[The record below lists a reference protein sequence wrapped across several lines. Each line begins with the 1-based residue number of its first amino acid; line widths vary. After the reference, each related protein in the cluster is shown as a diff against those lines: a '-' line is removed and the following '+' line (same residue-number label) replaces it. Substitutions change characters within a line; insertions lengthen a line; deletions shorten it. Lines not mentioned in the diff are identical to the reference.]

1 MLLALFIVLAGV
13 PVSGR
18 VIDAESRNPI
28 AGAHVELIPER
39 NMTVTSP
46 RSLEAI
52 TDQNGWFVLEG
63 VAPGHYL
70 VNATKAGFA
79 PIVDP
84 AEMPAVD
91 IIEGRAFTGVEIS
104 LTKGGAMNGRI
115 VDARGEPVAGI
126 MVSALRQSV
135 DQSTGGIGAFTS
147 QMTQT
152 NDLGEFRLVGLQA
165 GRYAVFAAPGPPAAP
180 FGQPTAAK
188 IGEVLAPTF
197 YPGTTDKDAAGIV
210 TVAAAQTVTDIQFSI
225 VAIPAYQVSGLVM
238 DDAGAPLS
246 GAMVMLLL
254 ESRNGGGIAPLM
266 GRTDEAG
273 TFRIGGVV
281 PGTYRIIAST
291 PTMRTAPDGSGVI
304 GAGGGGASGG
314 GIVMTGGVFIG
325 GSGRGGP
332 GVPPPWATTIPP
344 PPVATT
350 TPAPIEVTVDNNDV
364 TGLKIVVTR
373 R

>member
-18 VIDAESRNPI
+18 VVDAESRNPI

-39 NMTVTSP
+39 NITVVSP
-46 RSLEAI
+46 SSLQAI
-52 TDQNGWFVLEG
+52 TDQNGRFVLEG

-91 IIEGRAFTGVEIS
+91 IIEGRAFTGVEVS
-104 LTKGGAMNGRI
+104 LMKGGAMTGRV

-135 DQSTGGIGAFTS
+135 DQRTGGIGAFTA

-152 NDLGEFRLVGLQA
+152 NDLGEFRLAGLQA
-165 GRYAVFAAPGPPAAP
+165 GRYAVVAAPGPPAAP

-188 IGEVLAPTF
+188 SGEALVPTF
-197 YPGTTDKDAAGIV
+197 YPGTTDKDAAEIL
-210 TVAAAQTVTDIQFSI
+210 TVAAAQTVTGVQFSMI
-225 VAIPAYQVSGLVM
+225 AIRAYQVSGVVV

-254 ESRNGGGIAPLM
+254 ESRDGGVAPLM
-266 GRTDEAG
+266 GRSDETG

-281 PGTYRIIAST
+281 PGPYRIIAST
-291 PTMRTAPDGSGVI
+291 PTMWPTPDGSAVV
-304 GAGGGGASGG
+304 GAGGGGAGG
-314 GIVMTGGVFIG
+314 GGMVVTGGVLIG

-332 GVPPPWATTIPP
+332 GVPPPWATTMPSP
-344 PPVATT
+344 SPVATAM
-350 TPAPIEVTVDNNDV
+350 PAPIKVTVDNADV

>member
-18 VIDAESRNPI
+18 VVDAESRNPI
-28 AGAHVELIPER
+28 AGAHVVLIPER
-39 NMTVTSP
+39 NMTVPSP
-46 RSLEAI
+46 GSLEAI
-52 TDQNGWFVLEG
+52 TDQNGRFILEG
-63 VAPGHYL
+63 VPPGHYL

-79 PIVDP
+79 LIVDP
-84 AEMPAVD
+84 AEMPTVD

-104 LTKGGAMNGRI
+104 LTKGGAMTGRI

-135 DQSTGGIGAFTS
+135 DQATGGIGAFTA

-152 NDLGEFRLVGLQA
+152 NDLGEFRLAGLQA
-165 GRYAVFAAPGPPAAP
+165 GRYAVIAAPGPPAAP
-180 FGQPTAAK
+180 FGQPTGAK
-188 IGEVLAPTF
+188 SGEVLAPTF
-197 YPGTTDKDAAGIV
+197 YPGTTDKDAAEIL
-210 TVAAAQTVTDIQFSI
+210 TVAAAQTVTDLQFSI
-225 VAIPAYQVSGLVM
+225 VAIPAYQVSGVVV

-254 ESRNGGGIAPLM
+254 ESRDGGGVAPLM
-266 GRTDEAG
+266 GRSDETG

-291 PTMRTAPDGSGVI
+291 STMWTTPDGSAVI
-304 GAGGGGASGG
+304 GAGGGGSGGG
-314 GIVMTGGVFIG
+314 GIVATGGVFIG
-325 GSGRGGP
+325 GSSLGGP
-332 GVPPPWATTIPP
+332 GVPPPWATTMPRPP
-344 PPVATT
+344 GATT
-350 TPAPIEVTVDNNDV
+350 MPAPIEVTVDNADV